1 MTNALWRQCIG
12 LAIAATAAIGLT
24 VGVAGTA
31 MADNA
36 LHMHIENESKVT
48 LYYKTGVS
56 AVDYPATIAA
66 GTTSEGIKGPHS
78 GGGGDGQITYMNASS
93 PSAAT
98 CTFTLGYGYK
108 YNGTTDHCD
117 DKTFTITLTPATGV
131 CTLVK
136 DGNCEGAGSCDC
148 KFKYTQP

>member
-1 MTNALWRQCIG
+1 MTNSLWRQCAG
-12 LAIAATAAIGLT
+12 LAIAAMAALGLT

-36 LHMHIENESKVT
+36 LHMHIENQSSVT
-48 LYYKTGVS
+48 LYYETGVS
-56 AVDYPATIAA
+56 AVDYPDTIAA

-78 GGGGDGQITYMNASS
+78 GGGGDGQITYMNAQT

-98 CTFTLGYGYK
+98 CTVTLAYGYK
-108 YNGTTDHCD
+108 YNGTTNHCD
-117 DKTFTITLTPATGV
+117 NKKFTMTTKPSSA
-131 CTLVK
+131 CTLVQ